1 MEPRVSLLA
10 SDDTVV
16 LYLQAVMNSAKT
28 CAPVKAA
35 SAAIAFYQKIN
46 LFNHEPTQSPAT
58 CFVRS
63 AATRR
68 FSLNAKNR
76 KEPVE

>member
-46 LFNHEPTQSPAT
+46 LFNH
-58 CFVRS
+58 
-63 AATRR
+63 
-68 FSLNAKNR
+68 
-76 KEPVE
+76 